1 MDKNRSHKKG
11 VTMLA
16 NQKIS
21 KLFSSKGFTLVE
33 IIVAGLIISITAVG
47 TFGAYLYARQ
57 FSDKFRHRTHASS
70 GAQEIAEYIR
80 YRLADGYK
88 NDVYLNTATA
98 DYDMDTIAVG
108 NAGYDVDLDDMLNPA
123 NWQMNDLVESLA
135 ISYTVTD
142 VNFDVDGVE
151 QAGAGADPKRQFKK
165 IVVRI
170 NYNNRT
176 TT

>member
-1 MDKNRSHKKG
+1 
-11 VTMLA
+11 MLA

-21 KLFSSKGFTLVE
+21 ILPNSKGFTLVE

-57 FSDKFRHRTHASS
+57 FSNKFRHRAHASS
-70 GAQEIAEYIR
+70 GAQGIAEYIR

-88 NDVYLNTATA
+88 NDAYLNTTSA
-98 DYDMDTIAVG
+98 DYDMDTIDAAD
-108 NAGYDVDLDDMLNPA
+108 AGYDTDLDDMLNPA
-123 NWQMNDLVESLA
+123 NWQMDDLVDNLA

-142 VNFDVDGVE
+142 VNFDADGIE
-151 QAGAGADPKRQFKK
+151 QAGSGADPKRQFKK
-165 IVVRI
+165 IVVKVT
-170 NYNNRT
+170 YNNRT